1 MDEKKFVI
9 ELTCL
14 LFSSVRRFGLPS
26 PDLLALSSREII
38 EPTNSRIT
46 LQRRLEDFRKDAF
59 LDIQKVD
66 IKKKQSLLDKIVE
79 IGLKEFN

>member
-26 PDLLALSSREII
+26 PDLLALSSREI
-38 EPTNSRIT
+38 EPANSRIT
-46 LQRRLEDFRKDAF
+46 LLRED
-59 LDIQKVD
+59 
-66 IKKKQSLLDKIVE
+66 
-79 IGLKEFN
+79 

>member
-1 MDEKKFVI
+1 MDSPSAEIFVQSARVPLASRAKRRNIVAAAGMMDEKKFVI

-38 EPTNSRIT
+38 EPANSRIT
-46 LQRRLEDFRKDAF
+46 LLRED
-59 LDIQKVD
+59 
-66 IKKKQSLLDKIVE
+66 
-79 IGLKEFN
+79 